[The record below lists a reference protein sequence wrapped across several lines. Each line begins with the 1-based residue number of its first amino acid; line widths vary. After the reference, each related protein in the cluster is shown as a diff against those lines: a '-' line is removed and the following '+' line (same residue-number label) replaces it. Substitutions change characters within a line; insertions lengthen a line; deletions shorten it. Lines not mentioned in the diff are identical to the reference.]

1 MVERDEID
9 PNYYIQIPYQKN
21 KPVFR
26 FLIDEDLPPN
36 WKLAVAAGGKSVQN
50 LFDVI
55 RLAIEKLESKISKME
70 QDLMRL
76 EDEFKRLIRESNG
89 TYLRELNTA
98 LQTVASLWIRVDSL
112 ESNVRELRTLVKN
125 DTPWS

>member
-1 MVERDEID
+1 
-9 PNYYIQIPYQKN
+9 
-21 KPVFR
+21 
-26 FLIDEDLPPN
+26 
-36 WKLAVAAGGKSVQN
+36 
-50 LFDVI
+50 
-55 RLAIEKLESKISKME
+55 
-70 QDLMRL
+70 MRL

-125 DTPWS
+125 DTP